1 MYKAFF
7 GMKNTPFV
15 RGIPV
20 QSLYSDAETD
30 EINARLLSAA
40 KDQSFALLV
49 GDSGIGKTTAIRRM
63 RNGLS
68 ESEYTVLYLADSNL
82 TPRALYSELLEQ
94 LGCPSKFQ
102 RIAARKA
109 LHRETEIMRGV
120 GQHKLVVVV
129 DESHLLDRKMLE
141 EIRFLLNIDMDSRN
155 PMALILCGQ
164 CKIRRGRATCT
175 EF

>member
-1 MYKAFF
+1 
-7 GMKNTPFV
+7 
-15 RGIPV
+15 
-20 QSLYSDAETD
+20 
-30 EINARLLSAA
+30 
-40 KDQSFALLV
+40 
-49 GDSGIGKTTAIRRM
+49 M

-82 TPRALYSELLEQ
+82 TPKALYSELLEQ
-94 LGCPSKFQ
+94 LGCQKRFQ

-164 CKIRRGRATCT
+164 TDICGNSS
-175 EF
+175 ELM